1 MPSTLRM
8 DKKWT
13 LAEASTLISTLQTH
27 LRPLGYHVTLG
38 GGVLNRGYSVKDLDL
53 YFLPLDSS
61 DYPAKPDALVT
72 FLTRTW
78 GKAYDFSKRPP
89 ILETRAGRAAR
100 LAQSYPDLPGSPY
113 VWKRKFM
120 MGDMR
125 IDVFIIGA
133 KGASAALAADA
144 GASDEPTQ
152 QASAMPSGIAP
163 ILTADIETTT
173 TPFVDSFTEWATRSI
188 SPTRAR
194 EWTMPV
200 STEAERLFNQG
211 VDIFMD
217 LPPRRRNIEDS
228 EAGE

>member
-133 KGASAALAADA
+133 KGASDTLAADA
-144 GASDEPTQ
+144 SASDDSTQ
-152 QASAMPSGIAP
+152 QASAMPSGIA
-163 ILTADIETTT
+163 LTVDVETPV
-173 TPFVDSFTEWATRSI
+173 PFVDSFTEWAARSI
-188 SPTRAR
+188 RPIPSR

-211 VDIFMD
+211 VDLIMD
-217 LPPRRRNIEDS
+217 LPPRRRNIEES